1 MGACKRER
9 ERDMDRDK
17 ERGSERFCGVEEEI
31 ELCFPGNRP
40 GVSPTPIGSLLV
52 GISLLPTI
60 LEPTESLFLG
70 CLCPVCF
77 FFFPSV
83 QTHTNKLRFWSKFR
97 FAFIP
102 LKRAVRAQVC
112 SVIRYDQILKLQNS
126 KQSFFSYYNKL
137 RTFIIVSP
145 YFSTIFFQFP

>member
-1 MGACKRER
+1 
-9 ERDMDRDK
+9 MDRDK

-77 FFFPSV
+77 FSSRLFKR
-83 QTHTNKLRFWSKFR
+83 THTNKLRFWSKFR
-97 FAFIP
+97 FSFIP

-126 KQSFFSYYNKL
+126 KTVFLQLLQQTQDFS
-137 RTFIIVSP
+137 FIIVFAST
-145 YFSTIFFQFP
+145 YFSTIFFQSP